1 MSYPQLSTIH
11 NGEIFIPMGKTGDNL
26 KNQWG
31 KLLVIHIDNF
41 IKYALY
47 KAKYRLIHIFP
58 NQK

>member
-11 NGEIFIPMGKTGDNL
+11 NGEIFIPMGKIGDNL

-47 KAKYRLIHIFP
+47 KVK
-58 NQK
+58 